1 MKRNYK
7 ILLFVVFLAAAS
19 CSFMAKKNTPDPEKE
34 SMLMEL
40 ISFIIQNGHYDPADV
55 NDEFSGKVYKN
66 YLNAL
71 DGSKRFFLQ
80 EDVDLMNQFEYQIDD
95 LIKEKSFSFFDM
107 SYNLHQQRMKEVQ
120 GFYEEILDKPFDF
133 STNESIDTDYE
144 KQPYVTTTEE
154 LKERWKIQLKYTVL
168 SSINNKL
175 SIQKELDDD
184 DKEKNKTFE
193 EIEKESRESAKKSLD
208 EFFDAMLDIS
218 REEWLGIYL
227 NCIVEQF
234 DPHTN
239 YLSPDNKE
247 KFDESMSGSMEGI
260 GATLRKKDDYV
271 EITEVLPGGPAWR
284 GKELEN
290 GDLILKV
297 AQGSEEAVD
306 ITGMRL
312 TKVVKMIKGK
322 KGTEVKLTV
331 KKVDGSIKIISIIR
345 DRFEIQET
353 FAKSTIIE
361 TENGKYGLINLPKF
375 YVSDESN
382 EYRNAFTDVQKE
394 VELLKEQDVEG
405 IIMDLRNNG
414 GGSLKTVVDM
424 VGLFVKNGPVVQ
436 VKNSKGQS
444 QALENYGIKTI
455 WTGPLVVLVN
465 NYSASASEIFA
476 AAIQDYNRGLVL
488 GSKHTFGKGTVQN
501 YFVLNDLIQKND
513 IDLGALKFTS
523 QKFYRINGGSTQL
536 KGVESDIILPDRFS
550 YIDTGERDYDN
561 AMPWDKIKPA
571 SYKKLPHHFEQVIRE
586 SQERIRNNENFRLI
600 DSNAQWINERQNDKV
615 FSLNMEEFKQ
625 RAEKIEEKSKEY
637 ESLKEYKNQLVFKSL
652 PSEVSLFEQDTV
664 LKSKR
669 EVWHEN
675 MQEDLYIEEAVNVL
689 NDLKKAS

>member
-1 MKRNYK
+1 MNKNYR
-7 ILLFVVFLAAAS
+7 ILLFVAFLAAAS
-19 CSFMAKKNTPDPEKE
+19 CSFMAKKNTPNPEKE
-34 SMLMEL
+34 SLLMEL
-40 ISFIIQNGHYDPADV
+40 ISFIIQNGHYHPADV
-55 NDEFSGKVYKN
+55 NDDFSAKVYTN
-66 YLNAL
+66 YLDAL

-80 EDVDLMNQFEYQIDD
+80 EDIDAMNQFEYQIDD
-95 LIKEKSFSFFDM
+95 LIKDKSFSFFDM
-107 SYNLHQQRMKEVQ
+107 SYNLHQKRMKEVK
-120 GFYEEILDKPFDF
+120 GFYEEILDQPFDF
-133 STNESIDTDYE
+133 STDESIDTDYE
-144 KQPYVTTTEE
+144 NQPYVKTLDE
-154 LKERWKIQLKYTVL
+154 LKDRWRIQLKYTVL

-184 DKEKNKTFE
+184 DKDKNKTFE

-239 YLSPDNKE
+239 YLSPENQE

-290 GDLILKV
+290 GDLVLKV
-297 AQGSEEAVD
+297 AQGNEDPVD
-306 ITGMRL
+306 IAGMRL

-331 KKVDGSIKIISIIR
+331 KKVDGSVKIISIIR
-345 DRFEIQET
+345 DRFEIEET

-382 EYRNAFTDVQKE
+382 NHRNAFTDVAKE
-394 VELLKEQDVEG
+394 VKLLKEQNVDG
-405 IIMDLRNNG
+405 IVMDLRNNG

-424 VGLFVKNGPVVQ
+424 VGLFVENGPVVQ
-436 VKNSKGQS
+436 VKNSRGES
-444 QALENYGIKTI
+444 QALESYGIKTI

-476 AAIQDYNRGLVL
+476 AAIQDYNRGLIL

-501 YFVLNDLIQKND
+501 YFALNNLIQNNEV
-513 IDLGALKFTS
+513 DLGALKFTS

-536 KGVESDIILPDRFS
+536 KGVESDIILPDRFL

-561 AMPWDKIKPA
+561 AMPWDKINPA
-571 SYKKLPHHFEQVIRE
+571 SYKKLPHHFEQVVAE
-586 SQERIRNNENFRLI
+586 SKKRVENNENFKLI
-600 DSNAQWINERQNDKV
+600 DSNAQWISERQDEKV
-615 FSLNMEEFKQ
+615 FSLNMDKFKQ
-625 RAEKIEEKSKEY
+625 EAEKTEKKAKEY
-637 ESLKEYKNQLVFKSL
+637 ESLKDYKNSLVFKSL

-675 MQEDLYIEEAVNVL
+675 MQEDVYIEEAIHVL
-689 NDLKKAS
+689 HDLKNAS

>member
-19 CSFMAKKNTPDPEKE
+19 CSFMSKKNTPDPKKE
-34 SMLMEL
+34 ALLMEL
-40 ISFIIQNGHYDPADV
+40 ITFVINNGHYDPIDV
-55 NDEFSGKVYKN
+55 DDDFSAEVYNN
-66 YLNAL
+66 YLEIL
-71 DGSKRFFLQ
+71 DGNKRFFLQ
-80 EDVDLMNQFEYQIDD
+80 EDLNQLNAYENKIDD
-95 LIKEKSFSFFDM
+95 LIKSQSFEFFDV
-107 SYNLHQQRMKEVQ
+107 SYNLHQKRMKDVQ
-120 GFYEEILDKPFDF
+120 GFYETILDKPFDF
-133 STNESIDTDYE
+133 STDESIDTEYE
-144 KQPYVTTTEE
+144 KQPYAQTMEE
-154 LKERWKIQLKYTVL
+154 LKERWRIQLKYTVL
-168 SSINNKL
+168 SSINNKI
-175 SIQKELDDD
+175 SMQKDLDDD
-184 DKEKNKTFE
+184 DKDKHKTFA
-193 EIEKESRESAKKSLD
+193 EIEQESRENAKKSLD
-208 EFFDAMLDIS
+208 EYFDTMLDIS
-218 REEWLGIYL
+218 REEWLGIYV
-227 NCIVEQF
+227 NSIVEQF

-239 YLSPDNKE
+239 YLSPENKE

-260 GATLRKKDDYV
+260 GATLRKKDDFV

-290 GDLILKV
+290 GDLVLKV
-297 AQGSEEAVD
+297 AQGDEEPVD

-312 TKVVKMIKGK
+312 SKVVKMIKGK
-322 KGTEVKLTV
+322 KDTEVKLTV

-361 TENGKYGLINLPKF
+361 TENGKYGLIHLPKF

-394 VELLKEQDVEG
+394 VKLLKEQNVDG
-405 IIMDLRNNG
+405 IVMDLRDNG

-436 VKNSKGQS
+436 VKNSKGESQS
-444 QALENYGIKTI
+444 LQNYGIKTI
-455 WTGPLVVLVN
+455 WDGPLVVLVN

-501 YFVLNDLIQKND
+501 YFTLNNIINKADV
-513 IDLGALKFTS
+513 DLGALKFTS

-536 KGVESDIILPDRFS
+536 KGVESDIILPDRFL

-561 AMPWDKIKPA
+561 AMPWDKIEAAKFR
-571 SYKKLPHHFEQVIRE
+571 KLPHQFGQIIEKSKQRIINNSHFQ
-586 SQERIRNNENFRLI
+586 LI
-600 DSNAQWINERQNDKV
+600 DSQAQWISERRNDKV
-615 FSLNMEEFKQ
+615 FSLNLEKFKAKAAQ
-625 RAEKIEEKSKEY
+625 DDAKAKEY
-637 ESLKEYKNQLVFKSL
+637 ESLKDYNNKLQFSSL
-652 PSEVSLFEQDTV
+652 PIEVKQFEQDTV
-664 LKSKR
+664 LRTKR
-669 EVWHEN
+669 ETWHEN

-689 NDLKKAS
+689 NDLKQAS

>member
-1 MKRNYK
+1 MNKNYR
-7 ILLFVVFLAAAS
+7 ILLFVAFLAAAS
-19 CSFMAKKNTPDPEKE
+19 CSFMAKKNTPNPEKE
-34 SMLMEL
+34 SLLMEL
-40 ISFIIQNGHYDPADV
+40 ISFIIQNGHYHPADV
-55 NDEFSGKVYKN
+55 NDDFSAKVYTN
-66 YLNAL
+66 YLDAL

-80 EDVDLMNQFEYQIDD
+80 EDIDAMNQFEYQIDD
-95 LIKEKSFSFFDM
+95 LIKDKSFSFFDM
-107 SYNLHQQRMKEVQ
+107 SYNLHQKRMKEVK
-120 GFYEEILDKPFDF
+120 GFYEEILDQPFDF
-133 STNESIDTDYE
+133 STDESIDTDYE
-144 KQPYVTTTEE
+144 NQPYVKTLDE
-154 LKERWKIQLKYTVL
+154 LKDRWRIQLKYTVL

-184 DKEKNKTFE
+184 DKDKNKTFE

-239 YLSPDNKE
+239 YLSPENQE

-271 EITEVLPGGPAWR
+271 EITEVLPGGPAWK

-290 GDLILKV
+290 GDLVLKV
-297 AQGSEEAVD
+297 AQGNEEAVD
-306 ITGMRL
+306 IAGMRL

-331 KKVDGSIKIISIIR
+331 KKVDGSVKIISIIR
-345 DRFEIQET
+345 DRFEIEDT

-382 EYRNAFTDVQKE
+382 NHRNAFTDVAKE
-394 VELLKEQDVEG
+394 VKLLKEQNVDG
-405 IIMDLRNNG
+405 IVMDLRNNG

-424 VGLFVKNGPVVQ
+424 VGLFVENGPVVQ
-436 VKNSKGQS
+436 VKNSRGES

-476 AAIQDYNRGLVL
+476 AAIQDYNRGLIL

-501 YFVLNDLIQKND
+501 YFALNDLIQNHEV
-513 IDLGALKFTS
+513 DLGALKFTS

-536 KGVESDIILPDRFS
+536 KGVESDIILPDRFL

-561 AMPWDKIKPA
+561 AMPWDKINPA
-571 SYKKLPHHFEQVIRE
+571 SYKKLPHHFEQVVSE
-586 SQERIRNNENFRLI
+586 SKKRVENNENFKLI
-600 DSNAQWINERQNDKV
+600 DSNAQWISERQDEKM
-615 FSLNMEEFKQ
+615 FSLNMDKFKQ
-625 RAEKIEEKSKEY
+625 EAEKTEKKAKEY
-637 ESLKEYKNQLVFKSL
+637 ESLKDYKNSLVFKSL

-675 MQEDLYIEEAVNVL
+675 MQEDVYIEEAIHVL
-689 NDLKKAS
+689 HDLKNAS

>member
-1 MKRNYK
+1 MNKNYR
-7 ILLFVVFLAAAS
+7 ILLFVAFLAAAS
-19 CSFMAKKNTPDPEKE
+19 CSFMAKKNTPNPEKE
-34 SMLMEL
+34 SLLMEL
-40 ISFIIQNGHYDPADV
+40 ISFIIQNGHYHPADV
-55 NDEFSGKVYKN
+55 NDDFSAKVYTN
-66 YLNAL
+66 YLDAL

-80 EDVDLMNQFEYQIDD
+80 EDIDAMSQFEYQIDD
-95 LIKEKSFSFFDM
+95 LIKDKSFSFFDM
-107 SYNLHQQRMKEVQ
+107 SYNLHQKRMKEVQ

-133 STNESIDTDYE
+133 SIDESIDTDYE
-144 KQPYVTTTEE
+144 NQPYVKTLDE
-154 LKERWKIQLKYTVL
+154 LKDRWRIQLKYTVL

-184 DKEKNKTFE
+184 DKDKNKTFE

-239 YLSPDNKE
+239 YLSPENQE

-290 GDLILKV
+290 GDLVLKV
-297 AQGSEEAVD
+297 AQGNEDPVD
-306 ITGMRL
+306 IAGMRL

-331 KKVDGSIKIISIIR
+331 KKVDGSVKIISIIR
-345 DRFEIQET
+345 DRFEIEET

-382 EYRNAFTDVQKE
+382 NHRNAFTDVAKE
-394 VELLKEQDVEG
+394 VKLLKEQNVDG
-405 IIMDLRNNG
+405 IVMDLRNNG

-424 VGLFVKNGPVVQ
+424 VGLFVENGPVVQ
-436 VKNSKGQS
+436 VKNSRGES
-444 QALENYGIKTI
+444 QALESYGIKTI

-476 AAIQDYNRGLVL
+476 AAIQDYNRGLIL

-501 YFVLNDLIQKND
+501 YFALNDLIQNNEV
-513 IDLGALKFTS
+513 DLGALKFTS

-536 KGVESDIILPDRFS
+536 KGVESDIILPDRFL

-561 AMPWDKIKPA
+561 AMPWDKINPA
-571 SYKKLPHHFEQVIRE
+571 SYEKLPHHFEQVVAE
-586 SQERIRNNENFRLI
+586 SKKRVENNENFKLI
-600 DSNAQWINERQNDKV
+600 DSNAQWISERQDEKV
-615 FSLNMEEFKQ
+615 FSLNMDKFKQ
-625 RAEKIEEKSKEY
+625 EAEKTEEKAKEY
-637 ESLKEYKNQLVFKSL
+637 ESLKDYKNSLVFKSL

-675 MQEDLYIEEAVNVL
+675 MQEDVYIEEAIHVL
-689 NDLKKAS
+689 HDLKNAS

>member
-1 MKRNYK
+1 MNKNYR
-7 ILLFVVFLAAAS
+7 ILLFVAFLAAAS
-19 CSFMAKKNTPDPEKE
+19 CSFMAKKNTPNPEKE
-34 SMLMEL
+34 SLLMEL
-40 ISFIIQNGHYDPADV
+40 ISFIIQNGHYHPADV
-55 NDEFSGKVYKN
+55 NDDFSAKVYTN
-66 YLNAL
+66 YLDAL

-80 EDVDLMNQFEYQIDD
+80 EDIDAMSQFEYQIDD
-95 LIKEKSFSFFDM
+95 LIKDKSFSFFDM
-107 SYNLHQQRMKEVQ
+107 SYNLHQKRMKEVQ

-133 STNESIDTDYE
+133 SIDESIDTDYE
-144 KQPYVTTTEE
+144 NQPYVKTLDE
-154 LKERWKIQLKYTVL
+154 LKDRWRIQLKYTVL

-184 DKEKNKTFE
+184 DKDKNKTFE

-239 YLSPDNKE
+239 YLSPENQE

-290 GDLILKV
+290 GDLVLKV
-297 AQGSEEAVD
+297 AQGNEDPVD
-306 ITGMRL
+306 IAGMRL

-331 KKVDGSIKIISIIR
+331 KKVDGSVKIISIIR
-345 DRFEIQET
+345 DRFEIEET

-382 EYRNAFTDVQKE
+382 NHRNAFTDVAKE
-394 VELLKEQDVEG
+394 VKLLKEQNVDG
-405 IIMDLRNNG
+405 IVMDLRNNG

-424 VGLFVKNGPVVQ
+424 VGLFVENGPVVQ
-436 VKNSKGQS
+436 VKNSRGES
-444 QALENYGIKTI
+444 QALESYGIKTI

-476 AAIQDYNRGLVL
+476 AAIQDYNRGLIL

-501 YFVLNDLIQKND
+501 YFALNDLIQNNEV
-513 IDLGALKFTS
+513 DLGALKFTS

-536 KGVESDIILPDRFS
+536 KGVESDIILPDRFL

-561 AMPWDKIKPA
+561 AMPWDKINPA
-571 SYKKLPHHFEQVIRE
+571 SYKKLPHHFEQVVAE
-586 SQERIRNNENFRLI
+586 SKKRVENNKNFKLI
-600 DSNAQWINERQNDKV
+600 DSNAQWISERQDEKV
-615 FSLNMEEFKQ
+615 FSLNMDKFKQ
-625 RAEKIEEKSKEY
+625 EAEKTEKKAKEY
-637 ESLKEYKNQLVFKSL
+637 ESLKDYKNSLVFKSL

-675 MQEDLYIEEAVNVL
+675 MQEDVYIEEAIHVL
-689 NDLKKAS
+689 HDLKNAS

>member
-571 SYKKLPHHFEQVIRE
+571 SYEKLPHHFEQVIRE